1 MDEPRG
7 ARLRDELSM
16 PGFVIGIVGCVIL
29 TAASAYT
36 ALKLGSLP
44 WPTIFTSI
52 TALLVLR
59 ACGRHSVTE
68 ANVTQI
74 VMSAGSM
81 VAGGLAFTIPG
92 AWMLG
97 LSDGI
102 GWMQMLMVAVAGTLL
117 GLVCTMLIRR
127 RFVDNSDLEY
137 PIGTAA
143 AETLKAAREGG
154 STGRRLFA
162 SMGIAGAWAV
172 LRDGMHLLP
181 ARLFALDIPGVAFGL
196 NNSPMWLS
204 MGFLVGFVP
213 VSFWLASALFA
224 NFGLVVGASSL
235 GLWSVEA
242 AGGIVRSLGMGLM
255 MGAGLGVVVK
265 DVLYR
270 LVITRL
276 LGSRRMGG
284 SDPEGRNDWTGD
296 IKGHRDIGMLALLV
310 AAATLIVGVG
320 LGLGPVPTVLIVLL
334 SFVTTTMSA
343 QSVGQTGVDPMEVF
357 GLIVL
362 LCVAAVSS
370 LSQVGLFLVAGIIT
384 VTCGLAGDVMADFKT
399 GALLGNNP
407 RVLWKAQALGATVG
421 VFVSVATMVAI
432 RAAYGADAFGLG
444 KEFVSTQASVVAT
457 MVTGVPSVPAFAMG
471 LASGVVLYCMGLPA
485 IMMGL
490 GVYLPFYMS
499 VPAFLGGLVKLVLDG
514 RARHRSQAGD
524 ERADDVPQ
532 GDGIVV
538 ASGVL
543 GGESIVGVVIALAT
557 ILGGMG

>member
-1 MDEPRG
+1 MDTRTQG
-7 ARLRDELSM
+7 ARLRDELSV

-29 TAASAYT
+29 TATSAYT

-52 TALLVLR
+52 TALLLLR
-59 ACGRHSVTE
+59 AFGRRSVTE

-97 LSDGI
+97 LSDDI
-102 GWMQMLMVAVAGTLL
+102 SWMQMLMVAAAGTLL

-127 RFVDNSDLEY
+127 RFVDNSDLRY

-143 AETLKAAREGG
+143 AETLKATREGG
-154 STGRRLFA
+154 STGRKLFA
-162 SMGIAGAWAV
+162 SMGAAGTWAV
-172 LRDGMHLLP
+172 LRDGVHLLP
-181 ARLFALDIPGVAFGL
+181 ARLFTLDIPGVAFGL

-204 MGFLVGFVP
+204 MGFLVGIVP

-255 MGAGLGVVVK
+255 MGAGLGVVIK

-270 LVITRL
+270 LVIARL
-276 LGSRRMGG
+276 VHGSQDGATPERR
-284 SDPEGRNDWTGD
+284 DDWAGD
-296 IKGHRDIGMLALLV
+296 IRGRRDIGMLALLV
-310 AAATLIVGVG
+310 AAATLVVGVG
-320 LGLGPVPTVLIVLL
+320 LGLGPVPTALIVLL

-362 LCVAAVSS
+362 LCVAAVSD
-370 LSQVGLFLVAGIIT
+370 LSQVGLFFVAGVIT

-399 GALLGNNP
+399 GSLLGNDP

-432 RAAYGADAFGLG
+432 RTAYGTDAFGLG

-457 MVTGVPSVPAFAMG
+457 MVTGVPSVPAFAVG
-471 LASGVVLYCMGLPA
+471 LASGIVLYCLGLPA

-499 VPAFLGGLVKLVLDG
+499 VPAFLGGLVKLVLD
-514 RARHRSQAGD
+514 RCARRTA
-524 ERADDVPQ
+524 RADDGRT
-532 GDGIVV
+532 GDALQEDGMVV

-543 GGESIVGVVIALAT
+543 GGESIVGVIIALVS
-557 ILGGMG
+557 ILAGMG